1 MWLHDQ
7 NVLGSASINQGDGA
21 TMEQPL
27 QQSRPIDR
35 TSGIANEVFN
45 THEMILEIISRTL

>member
-27 QQSRPIDR
+27 QQSRPIDG